1 MGYRY
6 ACADFTFPLL
16 PHQNALELIHLMGF
30 DGVDI
35 GLFEDRSHLQPSD
48 VFKNPQRGG
57 EALAESVSRAQI
69 AVADVFLQSDLDFS
83 VKAVNHPDA
92 HIRSGERGQF
102 EKLVEYALAAGSRHI
117 TCLPGVHFEGE
128 AYQRSYEGAAG
139 ELLWRVSRAKDAG
152 LVFSVEAHLGSI
164 AETPEQAAQLVRD
177 TDGLTL
183 TLDYTHFTKVGI
195 PDERVRP
202 LIAYA
207 SHFHARSAAKGKL
220 QTVLEENTIDY
231 DAVIREMQRTQYK
244 GFIGVEYT
252 WTQWENCNRTDNVSE
267 SVSLMKLLKQA
278 EQKSEK

>member
-128 AYQRSYEGAAG
+128 AYERSYERAVE

-267 SVSLMKLLKQA
+267 SVSLMKLLKQT

>member
-102 EKLVEYALAAGSRHI
+102 EKLVEYALAVGSRHI

-128 AYQRSYEGAAG
+128 AYERSYERAVE

>member
-128 AYQRSYEGAAG
+128 AYECSYERAVE

>member
-102 EKLVEYALAAGSRHI
+102 EKLIEYALAAGSRHI

-128 AYQRSYEGAAG
+128 AYERSYERAVE
-139 ELLWRVSRAKDAG
+139 ELLWRVSRSKDAG

>member
-48 VFKNPQRGG
+48 VFKNPQRSG

-69 AVADVFLQSDLDFS
+69 AVADVFLQSNLDFS

-128 AYQRSYEGAAG
+128 AYERSYERAVE
-139 ELLWRVSRAKDAG
+139 ELLWRVSRAEDAG

-183 TLDYTHFTKVGI
+183 TLDYKHFTKVGI

>member
-128 AYQRSYEGAAG
+128 AYERSYERAVE
-139 ELLWRVSRAKDAG
+139 ELLWRVSRSKDAG

>member
-48 VFKNPQRGG
+48 VFKNPQRSG

-69 AVADVFLQSDLDFS
+69 AVADVFLQSNLDFS

-117 TCLPGVHFEGE
+117 TCLPGVHFVGV
-128 AYQRSYEGAAG
+128 AYERSYA
-139 ELLWRVSRAKDAG
+139 RA
-152 LVFSVEAHLGSI
+152 V
-164 AETPEQAAQLVRD
+164 
-177 TDGLTL
+177 
-183 TLDYTHFTKVGI
+183 
-195 PDERVRP
+195 
-202 LIAYA
+202 
-207 SHFHARSAAKGKL
+207 
-220 QTVLEENTIDY
+220 
-231 DAVIREMQRTQYK
+231 
-244 GFIGVEYT
+244 
-252 WTQWENCNRTDNVSE
+252 
-267 SVSLMKLLKQA
+267 
-278 EQKSEK
+278 